1 MKKRSKKYIEA
12 KGAIESGKAYPLDE
26 AIKLVKEQSK
36 TKFDAGVEVHMR
48 LGVDP
53 KKAEQIV
60 RGTLQLP
67 HGTGKILTVA
77 AFVQQDQVEAIKKA
91 GADVVGSDEL
101 IKELKKT
108 GKANFDVAVAHP
120 TMMKS
125 LGPIARM
132 LGQKGLMPNP
142 RNETVTAKVA
152 ETVAA
157 LKKGKSSFRTDA
169 TGNLHQ
175 LIGRV
180 SFEDSAL
187 KENYMVFTDAIKKAK
202 PTEAKGTYIQ
212 NITLSSTMGPGI
224 KVSF

>member
-1 MKKRSKKYIEA
+1 
-12 KGAIESGKAYPLDE
+12 
-26 AIKLVKEQSK
+26 
-36 TKFDAGVEVHMR
+36 

-60 RGTLQLP
+60 RGTIQLP
-67 HGTGKILTVA
+67 HGTGKVLTVA
-77 AFVQQDQVEAIKKA
+77 AFVPQDQVGTIKKA
-91 GADVVGSDEL
+91 GADVVGSEEL

-108 GKANFDVAVAHP
+108 GKTNFDIAVAHP

-125 LGPIARM
+125 LGSIARM

-152 ETVAA
+152 DTVAA
-157 LKKGKSSFRTDA
+157 LKKGKSSFRTDD
-169 TGNLHQ
+169 TGNVHQ

-187 KENYMVFTDAIKKAK
+187 KENFIAFTDAIKKAK
-202 PTEAKGTYIQ
+202 PTDAKGTYLQ
-212 NITLSSTMGPGI
+212 SVTLSSTMGPGV
-224 KVSF
+224 KVRL